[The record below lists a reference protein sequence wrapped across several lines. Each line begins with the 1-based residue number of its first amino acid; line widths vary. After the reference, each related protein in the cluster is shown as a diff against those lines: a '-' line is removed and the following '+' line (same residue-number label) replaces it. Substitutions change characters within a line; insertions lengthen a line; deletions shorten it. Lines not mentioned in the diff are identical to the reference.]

1 MDQNAQISA
10 ELILF
15 AGLMLVI
22 VLVFATVIAN
32 ENELNMV
39 ATAARIGA
47 DNATTQLSI
56 LNPTMSPVRVTKI
69 YMNSTTYGI
78 TITLSGTVTSTQNTT
93 LINGVMNSMQSQGYT
108 VSGNTVT
115 NARNNYTFVI
125 NSSDISG

>member
-1 MDQNAQISA
+1 MDQKAQISA

-22 VLVFATVIAN
+22 VLVFATVVAN
-32 ENELNMV
+32 ESEMNMV

-47 DNATTQLSI
+47 DNGTTQLSI

-69 YMNSTTYGI
+69 YMNSTYGI
-78 TITLSGTVTSTQNTT
+78 TITLSGTVTSAQNTT
-93 LINGVMNSMQSQGYT
+93 LITSVMNSMQAQGYS

-115 NARNNYTFVI
+115 ARNVYTFVI
-125 NSSDISG
+125 NASDISG

>member
-56 LNPTMSPVRVTKI
+56 LNPTMSPVRVPKI

-93 LINGVMNSMQSQGYT
+93 LINGVMNSMQAQGYT